1 MTDATTRALA
11 ELRRRREQHRIAAA
25 HYRGEEPAG
34 NTTERKA
41 ETHDHIARGLSTAI
55 DVLQE
60 TSSDVT
66 TAPTAA
72 DDRVLSIVEVPESG
86 TAHRRRRYTPARDGD
101 ADAHLETARF
111 EADGWRV
118 TGEGRLAQLAVDGER
133 IFADD

>member
-55 DVLQE
+55 DVIQE
-60 TSSDVT
+60 TSSDAT
-66 TAPTAA
+66 TAPTVA
-72 DDRVLSIVEVPESG
+72 DDRMLSIVEIPESG
-86 TAHRRRRYTPARDGD
+86 VAHRRRRYTPGDGD

-118 TGEGRLAQLAVDGER
+118 TGEDRLAQLAVDGER
-133 IFADD
+133 IFVDD

>member
-25 HYRGEEPAG
+25 HYWEDTPLG
-34 NTTERKA
+34 NTTERLGD
-41 ETHDHIARGLSTAI
+41 THDHIARGLSTAI

-60 TSSDVT
+60 MSDAP
-66 TAPTAA
+66 TAPTVA
-72 DDRVLSIVEVPESG
+72 DARELSIVEVPERG
-86 TAHRRRRYTPARDGD
+86 TAHRRRRYTPADGD

-118 TGEGRLAQLAVDGER
+118 TGEEELAQLAVDGER
-133 IFADD
+133 LFADD

>member
-60 TSSDVT
+60 TSPDA

-72 DDRVLSIVEVPESG
+72 DDLALSIVEVPESG

-118 TGEGRLAQLAVDGER
+118 TGEALLAQLAVDGER

>member
-55 DVLQE
+55 DVFQE
-60 TSSDVT
+60 TSPDVT

-86 TAHRRRRYTPARDGD
+86 TAHRRRRYTPSDGD

-118 TGEGRLAQLAVDGER
+118 TGEALLAQLAVDGER

>member
-41 ETHDHIARGLSTAI
+41 GTHDHIARGLSTAI

-60 TSSDVT
+60 TSSDA

-72 DDRVLSIVEVPESG
+72 DGRVVSIVEVPESG
-86 TAHRRRRYTPARDGD
+86 VAHRRRRYTPAHDSD
-101 ADAHLETARF
+101 VDAHLETARF

-118 TGEGRLAQLAVDGER
+118 TGEDRLAQLAVDGER

>member
-25 HYRGEEPAG
+25 NYRGEEPAG
-34 NTTERKA
+34 DTAERKA
-41 ETHDHIARGLSTAI
+41 ETHDHIAHGLSTAI
-55 DVLQE
+55 GVLQE
-60 TSSDVT
+60 TAD
-66 TAPTAA
+66 APTTPTVA
-72 DDRVLSIVEVPESG
+72 DARELSIVEVPERG
-86 TAHRRRRYTPARDGD
+86 TAHRRRRYTPADGD

-118 TGEGRLAQLAVDGER
+118 TGEEELAQLAVDGER

>member
-34 NTTERKA
+34 NTIERKA

-60 TSSDVT
+60 TSPDA

-72 DDRVLSIVEVPESG
+72 DGRVLSIVEVPESG
-86 TAHRRRRYTPARDGD
+86 VAHSRRRYTPADGD

-118 TGEGRLAQLAVDGER
+118 TGEDRLAQLAIDGER